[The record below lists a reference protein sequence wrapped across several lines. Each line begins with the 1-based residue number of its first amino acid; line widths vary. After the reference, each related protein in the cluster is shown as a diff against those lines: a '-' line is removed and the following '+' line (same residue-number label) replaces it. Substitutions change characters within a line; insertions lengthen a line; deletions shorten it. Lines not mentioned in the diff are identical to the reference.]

1 MLGMIEYV
9 KFRTVSHTLQTTL
22 SEDIKMIKSSNSM
35 YIPADK
41 TRNLYKMDPDEHD
54 KLLRENITKT
64 YKSTNT
70 STVVS
75 INAEAQKR
83 RESTP

>member
-1 MLGMIEYV
+1 
-9 KFRTVSHTLQTTL
+9 
-22 SEDIKMIKSSNSM
+22 M

-41 TRNLYKMDPDEHD
+41 TRNLYKMDADQHS

-64 YKSTNT
+64 YKSTDA

-75 INAEAQKR
+75 INAEAQRIAKNIGIAER
-83 RESTP
+83 MDPMA